1 MTHIPKPLRSEVAVV
16 WVSLAQKVANAS
28 LDDFTR
34 LMIFPKSILSPVPS
48 RENRGALSAGSI
60 IRDRL
65 RRWAEGEEMA
75 LFDDAAGRALS
86 MVQPAGLPAFDETRL
101 RRAIGLT
108 RHGAFRKSSQA
119 LSSAPQAP
127 KGETTVSILQ
137 ALHLLPTQGPK
148 PDRAHLQS
156 PLPLTAED
164 CRIVKPPWKKSLLTP
179 VSGAVT
185 VIQHTRQ
192 LHLDGDR
199 RVAP

>member
-1 MTHIPKPLRSEVAVV
+1 MTHIPKPLRSELAVV
-16 WVSLAQKVANAS
+16 WASLAQKVANQNAS

-34 LMIFPKSILSPVPS
+34 LMIFPKSTLSAQPS

-65 RRWAEGEEMA
+65 RRLAEGEEMA

-86 MVQPAGLPAFDETRL
+86 RVQPAGLPAFDETRL
-101 RRAIGLT
+101 RRARGLT
-108 RHGAFRKSSQA
+108 RQGAFRKAAQV

-127 KGETTVSILQ
+127 KGEATVSLLQ
-137 ALHLLPTQGPK
+137 ALHLLPPQGPK

-164 CRIVKPPWKKSLLTP
+164 IQAGLRSFLKGSAPGDLACVILIS
-179 VSGAVT
+179 T
-185 VIQHTRQ
+185 V
-192 LHLDGDR
+192 
-199 RVAP
+199 